1 MDDDGDEETCRYT
14 PHSSPCKPVRLGVE
28 TSRATAVE
36 QLAHIVR
43 EQLSPLTS
51 PQQQHGRSYRNCCT
65 SHGQGAGE
73 ECCIWCDDVG
83 ECVDDCRV
91 EVTTNPTGIVLAMM
105 VIAAI
110 VYISFSIDFT
120 AGGQGG

>member
-1 MDDDGDEETCRYT
+1 MDDDETCRYT
-14 PHSSPCKPVRLGVE
+14 PQSSPCKPVRLGVE
-28 TSRATAVE
+28 TPRATAVE

-43 EQLSPLTS
+43 EQLSPLSSPLTS
-51 PQQQHGRSYRNCCT
+51 PQHGRSYRNCCT

-73 ECCIWCDDVG
+73 ECCICCDDVG

-91 EVTTNPTGIVLAMM
+91 EVTTNPTGIVLAVM